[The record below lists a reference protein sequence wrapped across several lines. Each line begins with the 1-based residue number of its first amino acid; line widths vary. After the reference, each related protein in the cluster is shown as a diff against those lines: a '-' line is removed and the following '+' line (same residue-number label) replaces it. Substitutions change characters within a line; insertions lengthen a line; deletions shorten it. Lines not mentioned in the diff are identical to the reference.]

1 VGSVL
6 GSLLGSPCYRYMNG
20 DILLGASMC
29 LQAITSFVLPGI
41 TSVVSLHIVYFA
53 AGVATGLC
61 DTGAIILINRI
72 RGKNVGPWLIILQ
85 LGFNLGGFL
94 EVLIDT
100 LASLT
105 VESLFFALGALL
117 AIFGF
122 ATCALPRL
130 RILFP
135 AGKMDNTMRTDQ
147 VLIVDLKNKPQ
158 QTFSS
163 MSRKSTSTSKSISN
177 ENADKVLPELN
188 PDGVATETAIE
199 MRNPHDGNNRSD
211 SNETDVENGSGQ
223 SGSPESERNSGD
235 PLNPSAKDR
244 TAEGGATSSKRKNKD
259 EPPKEKPYYY
269 ISEICLAIVILC
281 QVGSGT
287 AATAFL
293 QPYAE
298 KTNLVDVRTA
308 NLQVCMIWLAMTI
321 GLAFSLF
328 LRKYFFPTKEQ
339 VPYLFTFFTVV
350 AAVGALL
357 MIAIPSKENNSS
369 ILWLGL
375 MLFGFFSKPCVGL
388 AFQWIAIVTQAS
400 ETSFAIAYVGLNSG
414 AGIIPYITTALW
426 NNLNGADSLFIVLF
440 ACMVISLP
448 LFFAS
453 TFFGTKT
460 DQSEQV

>member
-1 VGSVL
+1 
-6 GSLLGSPCYRYMNG
+6 MNG
-20 DILLGASMC
+20 DILLGAAMC

-41 TSVVSLHIVYFA
+41 TSVVNLHIVYFA

-117 AIFGF
+117 ALFGL

-163 MSRKSTSTSKSISN
+163 LSRKSTSTSKSVSN
-177 ENADKVLPELN
+177 ENVDKVLPELN

-211 SNETDVENGSGQ
+211 PDETDVENGSGQ
-223 SGSPESERNSGD
+223 SGSGHSGEELI
-235 PLNPSAKDR
+235 P
-244 TAEGGATSSKRKNKD
+244 SSKNKPGEGVTTSTKRKTD

-269 ISEICLAIVILC
+269 ISEICLAVVILC

-298 KTNLVDVRTA
+298 KTHLVDVHTA
-308 NLQVCMIWLAMTI
+308 NLQVCMIWGAMTV

-339 VPYLFTFFTVV
+339 VPYLFTFFTMV

-357 MIAIPSKENNSS
+357 MIAIPSKDNNSS

-375 MLFGFFSKPCVGL
+375 MLFGFFSKPTVGL
-388 AFQWIAIVTQAS
+388 AFQWITIVTQAS

-453 TFFGTKT
+453 TMFGTKT
-460 DQSEQV
+460 DQPEQV